1 MEPVEHDAEGTI
13 AKLVPEPVIH
23 AAKIMMDEDHDGL
36 RHSPAEWASGPPGPD
51 DKSQGAKAMAPKVG
65 TAGNR

>member
-36 RHSPAEWASGPPGPD
+36 ILLSHKAAGPIDRESITWRDSRLARGEL
-51 DKSQGAKAMAPKVG
+51 
-65 TAGNR
+65 T